1 MREER
6 KETLQKLCLVFRS
19 KLIDLLYSIQTGHP
33 GGGGVLHGDIDSALL

>member
-19 KLIDLLYSIQTGHP
+19 KLIDLLYRYPDRTSRGFP
-33 GGGGVLHGDIDSALL
+33 VLHGDIDSALL